1 MSNKVYDF
9 FKILAQII
17 LPFAAMIVA
26 ILSTL
31 GYAEYGEMILAIAT
45 AVNTFLGVILK
56 IISDH
61 FWKDKE
67 IVEKV
72 EEELEDDE
80 EEANG

>member
-72 EEELEDDE
+72 EEEPEDDE